1 MKKLVIALATL
12 LATVLLIVGCGPSTP
27 NATPRT
33 GLKPTIS
40 AVLAVQS
47 EDERLLDEAWRGLA
61 LFIEISETQGSG
73 QPLGETYAQLEE
85 IEKAQSSLRGL
96 DQTRSMAA
104 AIMEHEGADVQE
116 IDTVLNAIAEARL
129 AVLARAGFAR

>member
-1 MKKLVIALATL
+1 MKKLVIAS
-12 LATVLLIVGCGPSTP
+12 ATVVATALLIAGCGQSTP
-27 NATPRT
+27 NAPPPAGPKLTT
-33 GLKPTIS
+33 ST
-40 AVLAVQS
+40 VLAVQS

-73 QPLGETYAQLEE
+73 QPLGETYSQLEE

-116 IDTVLNAIAEARL
+116 IDTVMNTIAEARL